1 MTNLMTRA
9 LGGAT
14 ALAGPLIT
22 FDVASIRHVPV
33 ASGAPHVDTF
43 SSIMPTTALSGTTPS
58 GHAVGQVSDEVGA
71 ADLQSFEVEVADT
84 LEQSLT
90 LAQHDRCDV

>member
-1 MTNLMTRA
+1 MQMTNLMTRA

-43 SSIMPTTALSGTTPS
+43 LVDQADNGTKRNHS
-58 GHAVGQVSDEVGA
+58 
-71 ADLQSFEVEVADT
+71 
-84 LEQSLT
+84 
-90 LAQHDRCDV
+90 